1 MIGMKKTILLL
12 LNLLTV
18 YWTYCTFRKIS
29 ALKTISCKEATYQR
43 IISALG
49 DELLFKDEQLKHHI
63 LLSDRMREEALWAHD
78 VMKKI
83 KRVSSMSVKE
93 KLTGNLSLSSQEQKE
108 LLALFDVCYDNFV
121 IRLNQA
127 FPLLSLSD
135 LVLCC
140 LIKLRISSQD
150 ILCLCNID
158 KQVLKKRKT
167 RMKHLKMG
175 LASDVSLDEFILN
188 Y

>member
-1 MIGMKKTILLL
+1 M
-12 LNLLTV
+12 
-18 YWTYCTFRKIS
+18 S
-29 ALKTISCKEATYQR
+29 ALKTVSCKEVTYRR

-49 DELLFKDEQLKHHI
+49 DELLFKDEQLKRHA
-63 LLSDRMREEALWAHD
+63 LLSDRMREEALWTHE

-83 KRVSSMSVKE
+83 KKLSVMSVKE
-93 KLTGNLSLSSQEQKE
+93 KLTSGLSLSVQEQKE
-108 LLALFDVCYDNFV
+108 LLVLFDACYGHFV
-121 IRLNQA
+121 DRLRQA

-140 LIKLRISSQD
+140 LIKAKIPAQD

-158 KQVLKKRKT
+158 KQALKKRKT
-167 RMKHLKMG
+167 RMKHQKIG
-175 LASDVSLDEFILN
+175 LASDTSLDEFILN